1 MQINY
6 EALPDNATDQLRT
19 FVEGKVQRLGKFYDR
34 IVEIDVYLRKGNDP
48 QNGCVTELRVNVPN
62 DTLFCEEEAPSFEE
76 STDKASRVMERQ
88 IKKFKEKI
96 ASFPQQY

>member
-6 EALPDNATDQLRT
+6 EAFPDDATPQLRE
-19 FVEGKVQRLGKFYDR
+19 FVEAKVQRLGKFFDR
-34 IVEIDVYLRKGNDP
+34 IVEVDVYLRKGNDP

-62 DTLFCEEEAPSFEE
+62 DTLFCEEHAPSFEE
-76 STDKASRVMERQ
+76 STDKASRAMERQ
-88 IKKFKEKI
+88 VKKFKDKI